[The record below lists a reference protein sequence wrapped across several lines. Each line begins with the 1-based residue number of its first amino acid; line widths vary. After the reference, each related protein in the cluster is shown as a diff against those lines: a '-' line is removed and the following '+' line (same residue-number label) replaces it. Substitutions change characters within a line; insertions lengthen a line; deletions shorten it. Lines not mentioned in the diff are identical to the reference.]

1 MFMHTISKYYI
12 LLIIIGLCLPLS
24 AQKRTGNYRQ
34 KYEDAEVLVNN
45 NLYDV
50 ARTYYVEAYR
60 DAKATRQH
68 KKIQNQIKEKIVLMD
83 CYSMYAHLMDQAK
96 QLEALQDI
104 ESANKYFAD
113 ALLYANYENLNIPY
127 FDSLKARSRVMS
139 HTADLCQTLA
149 RVESLNNEGQ
159 FSSARELFRHIQD
172 STEILK
178 SSWIHYGFPT
188 AFIQKMDS
196 IAHFLDNDRNTVL
209 SYRETFPEEFKSMD
223 EYLYQLL
230 NQKAHQRP
238 DLIESDIAFV
248 FSLDTNGVIE
258 QSLSGGVDRDF
269 NDAVLEELRRDLHM
283 RQPHRYG
290 FSMPAREELKYHIS
304 STPTDVWVQKTKNEV
319 IVKDDKV
326 KKQYY
331 KDICHELSKAP
342 EGKYCIQ
349 IRRNDIAG
357 QTHTSLRIVSAK
369 GGKAK
374 KWLKSL

>member
-1 MFMHTISKYYI
+1 M
-12 LLIIIGLCLPLS
+12 PLS

-45 NLYDV
+45 GLYDV
-50 ARTYYVEAYR
+50 ARTYYVDAYK
-60 DAKATRQH
+60 DARATRQH

-83 CYSMYAHLMDQAK
+83 CYSMYSHLMNQAK
-96 QLEALQDI
+96 QLEELLDI
-104 ESANKYFAD
+104 ESANKYYAD

-139 HTADLCQTLA
+139 HTADLCKTLA
-149 RVESLNNEGQ
+149 RVESLNKEGQ

-178 SSWIHYGFPT
+178 SSWIHYGFPA

-209 SYRETFPEEFKSMD
+209 SYRETFPEEFKAMD
-223 EYLYQLL
+223 DYLYQLL

-238 DLIESDIAFV
+238 DPIESDISFV
-248 FSLDTNGVIE
+248 FSLDTNGVLE
-258 QSLSGGVDRDF
+258 QSLFGGVDRDF
-269 NDAVLEELRRDLHM
+269 NDALLKELRQELKM
-283 RQPHRYG
+283 RQPYRYG

-319 IVKDDKV
+319 IVKDAKV

-331 KDICHELSKAP
+331 KDFCHELSKAP
-342 EGKYCIQ
+342 EGKYCFQ